1 MDEDRLANQLAETG
15 NIMDLCQDPAWLEET
30 AQIERECGGYVEAG
44 LLLREYA
51 MSPQPVTL
59 DQLQQ
64 VRLQSVLFA
73 ELHQWMSTW
82 QLGLSF
88 EKTYTQARQ
97 IVRHRLQSATEEQS
111 AWLQALLSEIEQKT
125 PSGQAPVRAQ
135 TISWFRQVFTSE
147 DWQHLAA
154 IAAQEMYA
162 GVSQLERLHSV
173 QTRSV

>member
-30 AQIERECGGYVEAG
+30 AQIEKECGGYVEAG
-44 LLLREYA
+44 LLLRNYA
-51 MSPQPVTL
+51 LNTPAVTL

-97 IVRHRLQSATEEQS
+97 IVRQRLQHTTEEQS
-111 AWLQALLSEIEQKT
+111 DWLKALVAEIEQKI
-125 PSGQAPVRAQ
+125 PSEHAPVRAQ
-135 TISWFRQVFTSE
+135 TISWFRQVFTTD
-147 DWQHLAA
+147 DWQQLAA
-154 IAAQEMYA
+154 IAAQEIYA
-162 GVSQLERLHSV
+162 SVSQLERFHSV
-173 QTRSV
+173 QTSSV

>member
-1 MDEDRLANQLAETG
+1 MDEDRLAKQLAETG

-30 AQIERECGGYVEAG
+30 AQIEKECGGYVEAG

-51 MSPQPVTL
+51 MSAQTVTP

-97 IVRHRLQSATEEQS
+97 IVRHHLQSATEEQA
-111 AWLQALLSEIEQKT
+111 AWLKALLTEIEQKL
-125 PSGQAPVRAQ
+125 PPEQAPVRSQ
-135 TISWFRQVFTSE
+135 TIGWFRQVFTTD
-147 DWQHLAA
+147 DWQQLAE
-154 IAAQEMYA
+154 IAAQEIYA
-162 GVSQLERLHSV
+162 GVSQLERLHSA
-173 QTRSV
+173 QTSSV

>member
-1 MDEDRLANQLAETG
+1 MDEDRLANQLTETG

-88 EKTYTQARQ
+88 EKNLHPGPSDRATS
-97 IVRHRLQSATEEQS
+97 SA
-111 AWLQALLSEIEQKT
+111 KRDR
-125 PSGQAPVRAQ
+125 RA
-135 TISWFRQVFTSE
+135 IG
-147 DWQHLAA
+147 LAA
-154 IAAQEMYA
+154 
-162 GVSQLERLHSV
+162 GPPERNRAETSLRASPG
-173 QTRSV
+173 SSSND

>member
-1 MDEDRLANQLAETG
+1 MDEDRLAKQLAETG
-15 NIMDLCQDPAWLEET
+15 NIMDLCQDPTWLEET
-30 AQIERECGGYVEAG
+30 AQIEKECGGYVEAG

-51 MSPQPVTL
+51 MSTPTVTP

-82 QLGLSF
+82 QMGLSF

-97 IVRHRLQSATEEQS
+97 IVRHHLQSATEEQS
-111 AWLQALLSEIEQKT
+111 VWLHALLSEIEQKI
-125 PSGQAPVRAQ
+125 PSEQASVRAQ
-135 TISWFRQVFTSE
+135 TISWFRQVFTTD
-147 DWQHLAA
+147 DWQQLAA
-154 IAAQEMYA
+154 IAAQEIYA

-173 QTRSV
+173 QTSSV